1 MSTIDRGLLKIRLL
15 SMQYYILFFL
25 LLSFIQTISAQ
36 DSTKKRFLRDR
47 NIIALPVIFRLP
59 ETRFGGGLAGT
70 TIFGFAKD
78 SLGSNLSQI
87 SFGTTFTQNK
97 QILLFFPFKIFAN
110 NNNYY
115 FSSENGWF
123 RYNYIYSGVGENR
136 VPDEKYDADYF
147 RFRFLVAKLIRS
159 KTYLGLRI
167 NFEDYKVK
175 KTIEGGELASGQ
187 INGSTKSRT
196 LGLGMSILQDTRD
209 QVFYPT
215 KGIFGEIYAVPSGK
229 LFGANRNFTKI
240 SVDIATYK
248 SFGKKTVLAS
258 NYVAVANIGDVPFNQ
273 LAYLGGQSKMR
284 GIFEGYFRDKN
295 ALIIQQEFRQEIWK
309 RFGAVAFGS
318 MAFLG
323 SEDNTFLRLNKPKFT
338 FGAGLRIATKNH
350 LNLRLDYALS
360 PYDKGNF
367 YATIGE
373 AF

>member
-1 MSTIDRGLLKIRLL
+1 MK
-15 SMQYYILFFL
+15 YYILLIL

-59 ETRFGGGLAGT
+59 ETRFGGGVAGSAV
-70 TIFGFAKD
+70 FGFSRD
-78 SLGSNLSQI
+78 SVGSNLSQF

-97 QILLFFPFKIFAN
+97 QILIFFPFKVFAN
-110 NNNYY
+110 NNKYY

-123 RYNYIYSGVGENR
+123 RYSYIYSGVGENR

-147 RFRFLVAKLIRS
+147 RFRFLTSKLIRP

-175 KTIEGGELASGQ
+175 KTVEGGELASGQ
-187 INGSTKSRT
+187 INGSKKSRT
-196 LGLGMSILQDTRD
+196 LGLGMSILRDTRD
-209 QVFYPT
+209 QVFYPRN
-215 KGIFGEIYAVPSGK
+215 GIFGEVFVVPSGRI
-229 LFGANRNFTKI
+229 FGANRNFTKI
-240 SVDIATYK
+240 SADIANYK
-248 SFGKKTVLAS
+248 SLGKKTVLAS
-258 NYVAVANIGDVPFNQ
+258 NYVFTANIGDVPFNQ
-273 LAYLGGQSKMR
+273 LAYLGGQFRMR

-295 ALIIQQEFRQEIWK
+295 SLIIQQEIRQEVWK

-323 SEDNTFLRLNKPKFT
+323 SQANSFLRLNKPKFT
-338 FGAGLRIATKNH
+338 YGAGLRIATKNH
-350 LNLRLDYALS
+350 LNLRLDYAFS
-360 PYDKGNF
+360 PYGKGNF

>member
-1 MSTIDRGLLKIRLL
+1 MK
-15 SMQYYILFFL
+15 YYILLFL
-25 LLSFIQTISAQ
+25 LLSFIQIVSAQ
-36 DSTKKRFLRDR
+36 DSTKKKLLRDKS
-47 NIIALPVIFRLP
+47 IIALPVVFRLP
-59 ETRFGGGLAGT
+59 ETRFGGGVAGSAV
-70 TIFGFAKD
+70 FGFTKD
-78 SLGSNLSQI
+78 SVGSNLSQI

-97 QILLFFPFKIFAN
+97 QILVFFPFKIFVN
-110 NNNYY
+110 NNKYY
-115 FSSENGWF
+115 LSSENGWF

-147 RFRFLVAKLIRS
+147 RFRFLASKLIRP

-167 NFEDYKVK
+167 NFEDYTVK
-175 KTIEGGELASGQ
+175 KTVEGGQLSSGV
-187 INGSTKSRT
+187 INGSDKSRT
-196 LGLGMSILQDTRD
+196 LGLGMSILRDTRD

-215 KGIFGEIYAVPSGK
+215 KGGFGEIYAVPSGK
-229 LFGANRNFTKI
+229 IFGANRNFTKI
-240 SVDIATYK
+240 SADIATYK
-248 SFGKKTVLAS
+248 SLGKKTVLAS

-273 LAYLGGQSKMR
+273 LAYLGGQFKMR

-309 RFGAVAFGS
+309 RLGAVAFGS

-323 SEDNTFLRLNKPKFT
+323 SEDDSFLRLNKPKFT
-338 FGAGLRIATKNH
+338 YGAGLRIATKNH

-360 PYDKGNF
+360 PYGSGNI